1 MQIRLPAVWKS
12 SRQDEYVLK
21 RTDGTAHFAAESH
34 HTRNFCRGT
43 RTRPLRKQNL
53 FLLSSVPSQESLDQW
68 SSPSLT
74 SSVVQWEILDH
85 LINPTFAK
93 KKRKSR
99 WIMHDHAINIYIIY
113 NIYIYIYIIYIIY
126 IYIHARACMRLYNQ
140 DRVKQS
146 SKIFQA
152 LLAAP
157 RCSQCSWMICSAPSC
172 CSFPLGFAANS
183 SGAEELPAWEVNCF
197 LGKLKWE
204 SWMGCRNEGPNTR
217 TIMDAVM
224 ALDGLRS

>member
-1 MQIRLPAVWKS
+1 MEFPLGSFGSILLTASLISLPSANLSPGGV
-12 SRQDEYVLK
+12 K

-85 LINPTFAK
+85 LIDPTFAK

-99 WIMHDHAINIYIIY
+99 WIMHDHAINIYI
-113 NIYIYIYIIYIIY
+113 
-126 IYIHARACMRLYNQ
+126 HARACMRLYNQ
-140 DRVKQS
+140 DRFKQS

-157 RCSQCSWMICSAPSC
+157 SAAGWYYCSAPSC
-172 CSFPLGFAANS
+172 CSFPFGFAANS
-183 SGAEELPAWEVNCF
+183 SGAEELPAWELNF
-197 LGKLKWE
+197 QE
-204 SWMGCRNEGPNTR
+204 SWNGKFGLQKRTTQYKNNHGCSN
-217 TIMDAVM
+217 
-224 ALDGLRS
+224 GLRS